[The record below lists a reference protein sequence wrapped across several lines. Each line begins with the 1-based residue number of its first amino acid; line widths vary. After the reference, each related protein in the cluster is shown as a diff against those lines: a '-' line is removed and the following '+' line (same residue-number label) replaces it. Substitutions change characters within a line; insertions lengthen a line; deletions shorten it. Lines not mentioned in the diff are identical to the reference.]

1 MMKSF
6 FKINKINLLV
16 HLFLCLFIIL
26 VLLILTFSSIILF
39 SWVYGYLLAL
49 IFGLIS
55 FVLHRFSFYT
65 FLKEENPF
73 EFVFY
78 SILKTGIYSIP
89 FLISIYLLNVFNIFG
104 IIIGTIQFVLLNTF
118 KFPIKLIV

>member
-1 MMKSF
+1 MIKSF

-26 VLLILTFSSIILF
+26 ILLILTFSSIILS
-39 SWVYGYLLAL
+39 SWIYGYLLAL
-49 IFGLIS
+49 MFGLIS
-55 FVLHRFSFYT
+55 FILHRFSFYR

-89 FLISIYLLNVFNIFG
+89 FLISVYLLNVFNIFG
-104 IIIGTIQFVLLNTF
+104 ITIGTIQFVLLNTF
-118 KFPIKLIV
+118 KFPIKAII